1 MADMALSA
9 PIYISAAAEAA
20 TLADRLDRA
29 ERAILRDLPPLR
41 LTRRGRFVLIGLPV
55 MLVTTALLL
64 VAGIFTA
71 PVMAAD
77 RESAGVES
85 TEVAVLAGD
94 SLWGLAAEFAPNADR
109 RTVIKEII
117 ELNNLRGKA
126 LQPGQIINIPVQR

>member
-1 MADMALSA
+1 M
-9 PIYISAAAEAA
+9 
-20 TLADRLDRA
+20 RA
-29 ERAILRDLPPLR
+29 LPPLR

-55 MLVTTALLL
+55 MLATTALLL

-77 RESAGVES
+77 AESAGVES

-117 ELNNLRGKA
+117 DLNNLGGQA
-126 LQPGQIINIPVQR
+126 LQPGQIIHIPVQR